1 MNDYGSAP
9 RPANGPALLA
19 RRVAAHLVALLVFDV
34 AVAGVA
40 LAMLLLLP
48 WGPSL
53 LFGDVI
59 GYRVLGGGLRALLD
73 ARLLVAAPA
82 LAASFLVS
90 VLSPGGRGPFLRV
103 FGLTVVDEA
112 GGPPSVPRRALR
124 WAGLCLTTLALGLP
138 AAWALLDEHG
148 RAPHDILSG
157 TRVLRARRNVD

>member
-1 MNDYGSAP
+1 M
-9 RPANGPALLA
+9 
-19 RRVAAHLVALLVFDV
+19 AAHLVALLVFDV

-103 FGLTVVDEA
+103 FGLTVVDETGA
-112 GGPPSVPRRALR
+112 PPSVPRRALR

-157 TRVLRARRNVD
+157 TRVLCARRDVGWKAVRGREDG